1 MADSEVN
8 EAPSAFASTRRP
20 LISESTRLQRE
31 VERFTGKLETE
42 RRLSLLLDEDIRS
55 AKQTFTAR
63 QLALKAT
70 YKQQKTNTRDQDRLH
85 ELETLLDLAKCHT
98 NDLVT
103 SNARLRDRVDSL
115 RKGNLDTVT
124 YARTVNQ
131 EIESLHSSVE
141 RVHTDSSKAR
151 RTDSVFQTRIYRLQ
165 DQYDSDRVNASL
177 RVDSLE
183 HEIREDRKRKKE
195 IMRRLNLSIAQT
207 HTELSES
214 GQVAQHLHTK
224 WLQKTRD
231 KRREFGQYV
240 GFIDDLRRG
249 LGQMKD
255 ISGQDDYTQ
264 VVKTLLNAMERQRE
278 IQNHLI
284 KLTEQIENI
293 KGELK
298 KSQSYISSDRQKE
311 ERVRGDKEERLNK
324 ANSQLRSVESS
335 MEKGKETLKEVKEAI
350 STLAEPVKLLK
361 EMCIEVG
368 VTPEITPGGLSN
380 SDEFTL
386 DTAGLHLLAL
396 EEALFKL
403 AALLRVSRA
412 STSEDSGMFFLTE
425 KRFDRSINIAS
436 LLKDE
441 SLLTGEEE
449 NHALNPSE
457 FRQRAERALGPN
469 LPI

>member
-1 MADSEVN
+1 M
-8 EAPSAFASTRRP
+8 
-20 LISESTRLQRE
+20 
-31 VERFTGKLETE
+31 ETE

-55 AKQTFTAR
+55 AKQAFTTR

-70 YKQQKTNTRDQDRLH
+70 YQQQKTNTRDQERIH
-85 ELETLLDLAKCHT
+85 ELETMLDLAKRHT

-124 YARTVNQ
+124 YARSVNR

-151 RTDSVFQTRIYRLQ
+151 RTDSFFQTRIYRLQ
-165 DQYDSDRVNASL
+165 DQADSDRINASL

-183 HEIREDRKRKKE
+183 QEIREDRKRKKE

-214 GQVAQHLHTK
+214 GQVAQHLHAK
-224 WLQKTRD
+224 WQQKARE
-231 KRREFGQYV
+231 KRKEFTQYV

-255 ISGQDDYTQ
+255 ISGLDDYNQ
-264 VVKTLLNAMERQRE
+264 VVSTLLNAMERQRE
-278 IQNHLI
+278 IQNHLM

-293 KGELK
+293 KAELK
-298 KSQSYISSDRQKE
+298 VAQSYIAADRLKE
-311 ERVRGDKEERLNK
+311 EKATGDKEERLNR
-324 ANSQLRSVESS
+324 ANSQLKSVQSC
-335 MEKGKETLKEVKEAI
+335 MEKGKETLKEVKEAVL
-350 STLAEPVKLLK
+350 TLAEPVKLLK
-361 EMCIEVG
+361 EMCREVG
-368 VTPEITPGGLSN
+368 VTPEITPGGLSAS
-380 SDEFTL
+380 SDWTL
-386 DTAGLHLLAL
+386 DTAGLQLLSL

-403 AALLRVSRA
+403 AALLHLSRTVA
-412 STSEDSGMFFLTE
+412 SEDSSLFFLTE
-425 KRFDRSINIAS
+425 KRFDRNINIAA

-449 NHALNPSE
+449 NHALSPSE
-457 FRQRAERALGPN
+457 FRQRAERALGPS

>member
-1 MADSEVN
+1 MAESEVSA
-8 EAPSAFASTRRP
+8 APSAFAATHRP
-20 LISESTRLQRE
+20 SLSESARLQRE

-55 AKQTFTAR
+55 AKQTFDTR
-63 QLALKAT
+63 QLGLKAT
-70 YKQQKTNTRDQDRLH
+70 YRQQKVNARDQERLH
-85 ELETLLDLAKCHT
+85 ELETVLDMAKRQLC
-98 NDLVT
+98 DLVT
-103 SNARLRDRVDSL
+103 NNSRLRDRVDSL

-124 YARTVNQ
+124 YARTVSH

-141 RVHTDSSKAR
+141 RVHTEKIKAG

-165 DQYDSDRVNASL
+165 DQYDSDRINSSL

-183 HEIREDRKRKKE
+183 QEIREDRKRKKE

-214 GQVAQHLHTK
+214 GQVAQHLHSK
-224 WLQKTRD
+224 WLQKTRE
-231 KRREFGQYV
+231 KRKEFNQYMS
-240 GFIDDLRRG
+240 FLESLRQG

-255 ISGQDDYTQ
+255 VSGLDDYEQ
-264 VVKTLLNAMERQRE
+264 VAKIFQNSMERQRE

-284 KLTEQIENI
+284 KLTEQIETI

-298 KSQSYISSDRQKE
+298 HAQSYINANNSSVEKIRE
-311 ERVRGDKEERLNK
+311 ERELRMNSAK
-324 ANSQLRSVESS
+324 AQLRGVESS
-335 MEKGKETLKEVKEAI
+335 MEKGKETLKEVKEAVV
-350 STLAEPVKLLK
+350 TLVDPVRLLK
-361 EMCIEVG
+361 EMCREVG
-368 VTPEITPGGLSN
+368 VAPEITPGGLT
-380 SDEFTL
+380 SDEEFTL
-386 DTAGLHLLAL
+386 ETAGLHLLSL

-403 AALLRVSRA
+403 AALLHISSSVHSDE
-412 STSEDSGMFFLTE
+412 SNFFFLTE
-425 KRFDRSINIAS
+425 KRFDKTINITA

-449 NHALNPSE
+449 NHPLNPSE
-457 FRQRAERALGPN
+457 FRQRAERALGHS